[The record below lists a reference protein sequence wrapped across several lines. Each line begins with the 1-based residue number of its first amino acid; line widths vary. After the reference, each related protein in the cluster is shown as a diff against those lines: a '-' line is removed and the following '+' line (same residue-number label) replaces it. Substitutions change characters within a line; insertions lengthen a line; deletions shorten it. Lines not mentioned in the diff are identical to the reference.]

1 MRKKRMDSP
10 PGIGYSGGMENANT
24 LIDRARA
31 YLDARRG
38 ERTTLEELGRA
49 VGASPFHLQRSFKRE
64 LGLSP
69 KDYQQAL
76 RLEDTKR
83 ALADGHRVTDAV
95 FEAGY
100 GSLSRFYEKA
110 ASGLGMA
117 ARAYRAKGKGTSISF
132 TTFASPIGCILLA
145 ATEHGLCSV
154 KIGDKSEKLERELA
168 GEFSEAHLKEDR
180 RGMKEIRDSV
190 LGFLSGD
197 ASLAKLP
204 LDVRG
209 TVFQQ
214 RVWAALRQIPRGET
228 RTYKDIAVAI
238 GAPQAVRAVGSAC
251 GANPVALV
259 IPCHRA
265 LRTDGQLG
273 GYAWGLAR
281 KAKLLKLERKRQA

>member
-1 MRKKRMDSP
+1 MDTST
-10 PGIGYSGGMENANT
+10 S

-83 ALADGHRVTDAV
+83 ALNNGSRVTDAV

-110 ASGLGMA
+110 AAGLGMA
-117 ARAYRAKGKGTSISF
+117 AKAYRAKGRGLAISY
-132 TTFASPIGCILLA
+132 TTFSSPLGWILIA
-145 ATEHGLCSV
+145 ATERGLCSV
-154 KIGDKSEKLERELA
+154 KLGDTHETLERMLTE
-168 GEFSEAHLKEDR
+168 EFSEAEIVEDR
-180 RGMKEIRDSV
+180 RGLKEIKERM

-197 ASLAKLP
+197 ATLVKLP
-204 LDVRG
+204 LDIRG

-214 RVWAALRQIPRGET
+214 RVWGELARIPRGQT
-228 RTYKDIAVAI
+228 RTYKDIAIAI
-238 GAPQAVRAVGSAC
+238 GAPKAVRAVGSAC

-265 LRTDGQLG
+265 LRTDGGLG
-273 GYAWGLAR
+273 GYEWGVER
-281 KAKLLKLERKRQA
+281 KAKLLAIEGKR